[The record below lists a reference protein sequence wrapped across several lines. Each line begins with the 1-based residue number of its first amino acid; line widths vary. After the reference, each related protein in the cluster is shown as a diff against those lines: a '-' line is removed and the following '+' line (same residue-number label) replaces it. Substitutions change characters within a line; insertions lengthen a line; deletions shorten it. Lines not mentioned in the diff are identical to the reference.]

1 MSSMILLRFPID
13 RRVSALKEE
22 AGEENVG
29 KVIAVLSKG
38 YKFNDKIVRYSQ
50 VKVGC

>member
-1 MSSMILLRFPID
+1 M
-13 RRVSALKEE
+13 KED

-29 KVIAVLSKG
+29 KVIDVFSKG